1 VPGMCARAR
10 GHASGRSLI
19 RQSGPGREAE
29 RFSAVVRRR
38 HGQRRFSTRGHLD
51 PRSGLLLYW
60 CSPRHPCRTC
70 DSVCIAGCPRSV
82 RLRSRGSRI
91 GNAKACCSWSPPVTH
106 AGSVDLRSAAFL
118 EPRRHNATPVVGAP
132 KGPCPTASDARSSG
146 SGRVRTDVRRCDAPL
161 GSWRSRK
168 LLRRGARAPDA
179 SGRCLS
185 RARSPVLRR
194 LAGPSRR
201 RTCGSCRGRGP
212 RGRPA
217 SRQRCAGTSPR
228 SRSRPSCR
236 QGRAS
241 AQ

>member
-1 VPGMCARAR
+1 VRRVLLRCPR
-10 GHASGRSLI
+10 
-19 RQSGPGREAE
+19 PGRFPGVDESFGLLAP
-29 RFSAVVRRR
+29 RPRRHRRALAALAPTGKSVSYPQKDSASTHQSSPAFPPGIFSPVVRRR
-38 HGQRRFSTRGHLD
+38 HGQRRFSTRGRLD

-146 SGRVRTDVRRCDAPL
+146 IRSGTH
-161 GSWRSRK
+161 
-168 LLRRGARAPDA
+168 
-179 SGRCLS
+179 
-185 RARSPVLRR
+185 
-194 LAGPSRR
+194 
-201 RTCGSCRGRGP
+201 
-212 RGRPA
+212 
-217 SRQRCAGTSPR
+217 
-228 SRSRPSCR
+228 
-236 QGRAS
+236 GRA
-241 AQ
+241 AV